1 MIVSGV
7 SQEILFICLC
17 KKKTENI
24 MILFFETAAAN
35 LIRYIRLTW
44 GASGRVTE
52 FSAYEGVAIL

>member
-1 MIVSGV
+1 
-7 SQEILFICLC
+7 
-17 KKKTENI
+17 

-52 FSAYEGVAIL
+52 FSAYDGVAIL